1 MESARPAK
9 PRFLR
14 SLNLL
19 TTLLTVS
26 FLFVTLLSPTF
37 TIMPV
42 YLAAR
47 ALSQAASV
55 DDWASQ
61 FLSSYMDQLSF
72 IVPLPL
78 GDTSSLS
85 IPVQVHPSVFRNSSG
100 NLSTFT
106 VSQRGNF
113 LIISKGKNTPDS
125 PDNLEQKSWTYFV
138 ERFWWPPIEAVRIAY
153 LTLSIFAGFMGI
165 FMLVLSGRRRHQTPK
180 SASPEAWSYP

>member
-9 PRFLR
+9 PKFLR

-61 FLSSYMDQLSF
+61 FLNSYMDQLSI
-72 IVPLPL
+72 IVPLPR
-78 GDTSSLS
+78 GDIGSLS
-85 IPVQVHPSVFRNSSG
+85 VPVQGYPSVFRNSSG
-100 NLSTFT
+100 NFPTFT

-113 LIISKGKNTPDS
+113 LIVSKGKNTPDS
-125 PDNLEQKSWTYFV
+125 PDNPEQKSWTYFV
-138 ERFWWPPIEAVRIAY
+138 ERFWWPPLEAVRTAY
-153 LTLSIFAGFMGI
+153 VTLGILAGLMGMFLLI
-165 FMLVLSGRRRHQTPK
+165 LSGPRRQERPK
-180 SASPEAWSYP
+180 SAPPEQWSYP